1 MVCVYS
7 AGVSG
12 VTEVTQSP
20 PLITVSKG
28 ETLSLVCNT
37 GGSTDG
43 ARWYKQ
49 VTGEAPQFI
58 LNSYH
63 GWSSPK
69 YGSGFSSSKFTVS
82 YPTKSDCHLSVS
94 NVDVDD
100 SGVYYCHTWDDSAKE
115 HVSQWFTAWQ
125 KPPHCSH
132 SLLLLTTDEK
142 HETSSASNALTFKY
156 GQTLIYFFTN

>member
-37 GGSTDG
+37 GSSTDG

-49 VTGEAPQFI
+49 VTGEAPQFV
-58 LNSYH
+58 LNS
-63 GWSSPK
+63 
-69 YGSGFSSSKFTVS
+69 
-82 YPTKSDCHLSVS
+82 
-94 NVDVDD
+94 
-100 SGVYYCHTWDDSAKE
+100 
-115 HVSQWFTAWQ
+115 
-125 KPPHCSH
+125 
-132 SLLLLTTDEK
+132 
-142 HETSSASNALTFKY
+142 
-156 GQTLIYFFTN
+156 